1 MITVGVTGLAPAT
14 ESNTVL
20 GWPILQAKCL
30 KDGDAYSPMTYVGV
44 WLLLSTCGSSLQ
56 FYLGKRDVKMTANTD
71 PNSGNGSLADSL
83 LPEAN
88 AQGGGAGLTKP
99 QKISGQMTTYTKI
112 RDAIHNP
119 EADLSEF
126 SAHEKQ
132 IVEACRTDEEER
144 DRL

>member
-1 MITVGVTGLAPAT
+1 MGAPA
-14 ESNTVL
+14 SGSSTVL
-20 GWPILQAKCL
+20 GWPMLQAECL
-30 KDGDAYSPMTYVGV
+30 TGDDAYSPMTYFVS
-44 WLLLSTCGSSLQ
+44 WFILSVCGALLQ
-56 FYLGKRDVKMTANTD
+56 FYLWKRKVNKMANRD
-71 PNSGNGSLADSL
+71 PNAATDNLADSL

-88 AQGGGAGLTKP
+88 AEGGGAGLTKP
-99 QKISGQMTTYTKI
+99 QKISGQMSTYTKI

-144 DRL
+144 DRLVFGGGL